1 MIWTAFF
8 AVEAETA
15 EVGAAGALGGALA
28 VFSFSVSASSS
39 FVGCPRRKCGRS
51 ESSSGGGALGAATG
65 GLGAGAVGAGE
76 GGFVSG
82 SLLSAP
88 GGGSD
93 PGRLNTGGPSS
104 SSRGLDSALCAAD
117 FSGSAPA
124 ACHLPSASQRLLLR
138 RTPVTVNSP
147 SDSPVR
153 SASYT
158 VPESSAMGTG
168 SAL

>member
-51 ESSSGGGALGAATG
+51 ESSSGGGALGATTG
-65 GLGAGAVGAGE
+65 GVGAGEVGAGE

-82 SLLSAP
+82 GLHSAP
-88 GGGSD
+88 GGGCD
-93 PGRLNTGGPSS
+93 PGRLKHGGRSCSS
-104 SSRGLDSALCAAD
+104 GALDSALLAD
-117 FSGSAPA
+117 
-124 ACHLPSASQRLLLR
+124 
-138 RTPVTVNSP
+138 
-147 SDSPVR
+147 
-153 SASYT
+153 
-158 VPESSAMGTG
+158 
-168 SAL
+168 